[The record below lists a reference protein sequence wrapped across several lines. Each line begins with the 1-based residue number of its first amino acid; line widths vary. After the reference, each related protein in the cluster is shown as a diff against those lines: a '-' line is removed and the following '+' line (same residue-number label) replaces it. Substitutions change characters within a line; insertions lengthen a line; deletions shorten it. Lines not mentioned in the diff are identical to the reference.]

1 MYTTQEV
8 AELLGVSNRTIQL
21 WASSGVLN
29 AWKTPGGHRR
39 FPQDEVDRLR
49 ESMGGDAKVRPRE
62 GDTTVLVLEDEPD
75 LRELYRLH
83 IGDWG
88 LPVEFEAA
96 SDGYEGLFKIGLLK
110 PAVIILDLLMPRMD
124 GFRMLELLD
133 NAEALRDSLLVVVTG
148 LDEEKIRGEYPIP
161 EGVQVYAKPI
171 PFDTLRELIS
181 SHLGAVRVAAD

>member
-39 FPQDEVDRLR
+39 FPQGEVDRLR
-49 ESMGGDAKVRPRE
+49 ESMGNDAKVQTSE

-75 LRELYRLH
+75 LRELYCLH

-88 LPVEFEAA
+88 LPVKVETAV
-96 SDGYEGLFKIGLLK
+96 DGYEGLFKIGLLR
-110 PAVIILDLLMPRMD
+110 PAVIVLDLLLPRMD
-124 GFRMLELLD
+124 GFRMLELLES
-133 NAEALRDSLLVVVTG
+133 AESLSDSLIVVVTG
-148 LDEEKIRGEYPIP
+148 LEEEKLRSSYPIP
-161 EGVQVYAKPI
+161 DSVLVYRKPI
-171 PFDTLRELIS
+171 PFDTLRQVFS
-181 SHLGAVRVAAD
+181 DHLTNQRGRLS